1 MAKRYHDGKML
12 GKHEYYAGE
21 ESRRH
26 QEMEDAG
33 MIREDHSAIANLP
46 QNVMIKA
53 YPKPDGY
60 MPENLD
66 DTIRG
71 VDGQMAMD
79 NNKRKE
85 HFMPKKV

>member
-1 MAKRYHDGKML
+1 MAKRYYSGKML
-12 GKHEYYAGE
+12 EKHDYYAGE

-53 YPKPDGY
+53 YPRPDGY
-60 MPENLD
+60 MPEVLD

-71 VDGQMAMD
+71 VDAQVALD
-79 NNKRKE
+79 NRKRKE
-85 HFMPKKV
+85 HFAPKKV